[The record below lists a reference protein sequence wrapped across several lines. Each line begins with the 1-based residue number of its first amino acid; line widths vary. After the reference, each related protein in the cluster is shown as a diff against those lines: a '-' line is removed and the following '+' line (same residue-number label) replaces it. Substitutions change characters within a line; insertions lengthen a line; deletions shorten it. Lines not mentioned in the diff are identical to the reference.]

1 MMSNALT
8 TTNPA
13 QLQVMAKAVTES
25 GLFGLKN
32 QNQAFTLML
41 IAEAEGIP
49 AIKAVQMYSII
60 NGMPSLKST
69 EVQAR
74 FQKSGGKLQWI
85 ETTDKKAVCK
95 MSHPDGGEYVSEF
108 TIEMAKQMGLSSKDN
123 WVKMPKQM
131 LMARAITSGVRAL
144 YPSCLNNMYA
154 YEEAIDMP
162 KEDIEDAE
170 ISESEEPKKEP
181 KKDLS
186 QLKFSL
192 SKRLKELS
200 LSTADIKAFASKFDL
215 TENADLIEEIL
226 NDESKLIEMV
236 KEFENGN

>member
-1 MMSNALT
+1 MSTQMVT
-8 TTNPA
+8 TSPA
-13 QLQVMAKAVTES
+13 QLQIMAKAVTES

-74 FQKSGGKLQWI
+74 FQKSGGKIQWI
-85 ETTDKKAVCK
+85 ETTEKKAVCK
-95 MSHPDGGEYVSEF
+95 MSHPDGGEYTSEF
-108 TIEMAKQMGLSSKDN
+108 SIEMAKQMGLSSKDN

-162 KEDIEDAE
+162 KEDIIETE
-170 ISESEEPKKEP
+170 IYESEEP

-186 QLKFSL
+186 QLKFKL
-192 SKRLKELS
+192 SKRLKDLS
-200 LSTADIKAFASKFDL
+200 LSTADIKAFAIKFEL
-215 TENADLIEEIL
+215 TENADLIDEIL
-226 NDESKLIEMV
+226 NDENKLIEMV

>member
-1 MMSNALT
+1 MSTQVIT
-8 TTNPA
+8 TTSPE
-13 QLQVMAKAVTES
+13 QLQIMAKAVTES

-74 FQKSGGKLQWI
+74 FQKSGGKIQWI
-85 ETTDKKAVCK
+85 ETTEKKAVCK
-95 MSHPDGGEYVSEF
+95 MSHPDGGEYTSEF
-108 TIEMAKQMGLSSKDN
+108 SIEMAKQMGLASKDN

-162 KEDIEDAE
+162 KEDIIETEIEDE
-170 ISESEEPKKEP
+170 EP

-186 QLKFSL
+186 QLKFRL
-192 SKRLKELS
+192 SKRLKDLS
-200 LSTADIKAFASKFDL
+200 LSTADVKAFALKFDL
-215 TENADLIEEIL
+215 TENADLIDEIL
-226 NDESKLIEMV
+226 NDENKLIEMV

>member
-1 MMSNALT
+1 MSNALT
-8 TTNPA
+8 TTSPA
-13 QLQVMAKAVTES
+13 QLQIMAKAVTES

-49 AIKAVQMYSII
+49 AIKAVQIYSII

-74 FQKSGGKLQWI
+74 FQKSGGKIQWI
-85 ETTDKKAVCK
+85 ETTEKKAVCK
-95 MSHPDGGEYVSEF
+95 MSHPDGGEYTSEF
-108 TIEMAKQMGLSSKDN
+108 SIEMAKQMGLASKDN

-162 KEDIEDAE
+162 KEDIIETEIEDE
-170 ISESEEPKKEP
+170 EP

-186 QLKFSL
+186 QLKFKL
-192 SKRLKELS
+192 SKRLKDLS
-200 LSTADIKAFASKFDL
+200 LSTADVKAFAIKFDL

-226 NDESKLIEMV
+226 NDEKKLIEMV

>member
-1 MMSNALT
+1 MSTQMVT
-8 TTNPA
+8 TSPA
-13 QLQVMAKAVTES
+13 QLQIMAKAVTES

-32 QNQAFTLML
+32 QNVAFTLML

-49 AIKAVQMYSII
+49 AVKAVQMYSII

-95 MSHPDGGEYVSEF
+95 MSHPDGGEYTSEF
-108 TIEMAKQMGLSSKDN
+108 SIEMAKQMGLATKDN

-131 LMARAITSGVRAL
+131 LMARAITAGVRAL
-144 YPSCLNNMYA
+144 YPACLNNMYSDM
-154 YEEAIDMP
+154 EAIDMP
-162 KEDIEDAE
+162 KEDIIETE
-170 ISESEEPKKEP
+170 IEEEAPKQSIS
-181 KKDLS
+181 L
-186 QLKFSL
+186 LKMKL
-192 SKRLKELS
+192 ANRLKELS
-200 LSTADIKAFASKFDL
+200 LSTADIKAFALKFEL

-226 NDESKLIEMV
+226 NDENKLIEMV
-236 KEFENGN
+236 KEFEL

>member
-41 IAEAEGIP
+41 IAEAENIP
-49 AIKAVQMYSII
+49 AIKAVQIYSII

-85 ETTDKKAVCK
+85 ETTEKKAVCK
-95 MSHPDGGEYVSEF
+95 MSHPDGGEYTSEF
-108 TIEMAKQMGLSSKDN
+108 SIEMAKQMGLSEKDN
-123 WVKMPKQM
+123 WKKMPKQM
-131 LMARAITSGVRAL
+131 LMARAITAGVRAL
-144 YPSCLNNMYA
+144 YPACLNNMHTDI
-154 YEEAIDMP
+154 EAMDMP

-170 ISESEEPKKEP
+170 IESEEP

-186 QLKFSL
+186 QLKFKL
-192 SKRLKELS
+192 SKRLKDLS
-200 LSTADIKAFASKFDL
+200 LSTADIKAFAVKFEL
-215 TENADLIEEIL
+215 TENAELIEEIL
-226 NDESKLIEMV
+226 NDENKLIEMV

>member
-1 MMSNALT
+1 MSTQMVT
-8 TTNPA
+8 TTSPA
-13 QLQVMAKAVTES
+13 QLQIMAKAVTES

-41 IAEAEGIP
+41 IAEAECIP
-49 AIKAVQMYSII
+49 AIKAVQIYSII

-74 FQKSGGKLQWI
+74 FQKSGGKIQWI
-85 ETTDKKAVCK
+85 ETTEKKAVCK
-95 MSHPDGGEYVSEF
+95 MSHPDGGEYTSEF
-108 TIEMAKQMGLSSKDN
+108 SIEMAKQMGLASKDN

-144 YPSCLNNMYA
+144 YPACLNNMYTDI
-154 YEEAIDMP
+154 EATDMP
-162 KEDIEDAE
+162 KEDIIETE
-170 ISESEEPKKEP
+170 ISESEEP

-186 QLKFSL
+186 QLKFRL
-192 SKRLKELS
+192 SKRLKDLS
-200 LSTADIKAFASKFDL
+200 LSTADVKAFAIKFEL
-215 TENADLIEEIL
+215 TENADLIDEIL
-226 NDESKLIEMV
+226 NDENKLIEMV

>member
-1 MMSNALT
+1 MSNALT
-8 TTNPA
+8 TTSPA
-13 QLQVMAKAVTES
+13 QLQIMAKAVTES

-74 FQKSGGKLQWI
+74 FQKSGGKIQWI
-85 ETTDKKAVCK
+85 ETTEKKAVCK
-95 MSHPDGGEYVSEF
+95 MSHPDGGEYTSEF
-108 TIEMAKQMGLSSKDN
+108 SIEMAKQMGLASKDN

-162 KEDIEDAE
+162 KEDIIETEIEDE
-170 ISESEEPKKEP
+170 EP

-186 QLKFSL
+186 QLKFRL
-192 SKRLKELS
+192 SKRLKDLS
-200 LSTADIKAFASKFDL
+200 LSTADVKAFAIKFDL

-226 NDESKLIEMV
+226 NDEKKLIEMV

>member
-1 MMSNALT
+1 MSNALT
-8 TTNPA
+8 TTSPA
-13 QLQVMAKAVTES
+13 QLQIMAKAVTES

-32 QNQAFTLML
+32 QNQAFKLMM
-41 IAEAEGIP
+41 IAEAENIP

-95 MSHPDGGEYVSEF
+95 MSHPDGGEYTSEI
-108 TIEMAKQMGLSSKDN
+108 TIEMAKQMGLSEKDN
-123 WVKMPKQM
+123 WKKMPKQM

-144 YPSCLNNMYA
+144 YPACLNNMYSDM
-154 YEEAIDMP
+154 EAIDMP
-162 KEDIEDAE
+162 KEDIIETE
-170 ISESEEPKKEP
+170 IEEEAHKQSIS
-181 KKDLS
+181 L
-186 QLKFSL
+186 LKMKL
-192 SKRLKELS
+192 ANRLKELS
-200 LSTADIKAFASKFDL
+200 LSTADIKAFALKFEL

-226 NDESKLIEMV
+226 NDENKLIEMV
-236 KEFENGN
+236 KEFEL

>member
-8 TTNPA
+8 TTSPA
-13 QLQVMAKAVTES
+13 QLQIMAKAVTES

-74 FQKSGGKLQWI
+74 FQKSGGKIQWI
-85 ETTDKKAVCK
+85 ETTEKKAVCK
-95 MSHPDGGEYVSEF
+95 MSHPDGGEYTSEF
-108 TIEMAKQMGLSSKDN
+108 SIEMAKQMGLASKDN

-162 KEDIEDAE
+162 KEDIIETEIEDE
-170 ISESEEPKKEP
+170 EP

-186 QLKFSL
+186 QLKFKL
-192 SKRLKELS
+192 SKRLKDLS
-200 LSTADIKAFASKFDL
+200 LSTADVKAFAIKFEL
-215 TENADLIEEIL
+215 TENADLIDEIL
-226 NDESKLIEMV
+226 NDENKLIEMV

>member
-1 MMSNALT
+1 MSNALT
-8 TTNPA
+8 TSPA
-13 QLQVMAKAVTES
+13 QLQIMAKAVTES

-85 ETTDKKAVCK
+85 ETTEKKAVCK
-95 MSHPDGGEYVSEF
+95 MSHPYGGKYTSEF
-108 TIEMAKQMGLSSKDN
+108 SIEMAKQMGLSEKDN
-123 WVKMPKQM
+123 WKKMPKQM
-131 LMARAITSGVRAL
+131 LMARAITAGVRAL

-162 KEDIEDAE
+162 KEDIIETE
-170 ISESEEPKKEP
+170 IEEEAPKQSIS
-181 KKDLS
+181 L
-186 QLKFSL
+186 LKMKL
-192 SKRLKELS
+192 ANRLKEFS
-200 LSTADIKAFASKFDL
+200 LSTADIKAFALKFEL

-226 NDESKLIEMV
+226 NDENKLIEMV
-236 KEFENGN
+236 KEFEL

>member
-8 TTNPA
+8 TTSPA
-13 QLQVMAKAVTES
+13 QLQIMAKAVTES

-74 FQKSGGKLQWI
+74 FQKSGGKIQWI
-85 ETTDKKAVCK
+85 ETTEKKAVCK
-95 MSHPDGGEYVSEF
+95 MSHPDGGEYTSEF
-108 TIEMAKQMGLSSKDN
+108 SIEMAKQMGLASKDN

-162 KEDIEDAE
+162 KEDIIETE
-170 ISESEEPKKEP
+170 ISESEEP

-186 QLKFSL
+186 QLKFRL
-192 SKRLKELS
+192 SKRLKDLS
-200 LSTADIKAFASKFDL
+200 LSTADIKAFAIKFEL

-226 NDESKLIEMV
+226 NDENKLIEMV

>member
-1 MMSNALT
+1 MSNALT
-8 TTNPA
+8 TTSPA
-13 QLQVMAKAVTES
+13 QLQIMAKAVTES

-74 FQKSGGKLQWI
+74 FQKSGGKIQWI
-85 ETTDKKAVCK
+85 ETTEKKAVCK
-95 MSHPDGGEYVSEF
+95 MSHPDGGEYTSEF
-108 TIEMAKQMGLSSKDN
+108 SIEMAKQMGLASKDN

-162 KEDIEDAE
+162 KEDIIETEIEDE
-170 ISESEEPKKEP
+170 EP

-186 QLKFSL
+186 QLKFRL
-192 SKRLKELS
+192 SKRLKDLS
-200 LSTADIKAFASKFDL
+200 LSTADVKAFAIKFEL
-215 TENADLIEEIL
+215 TENADLIDDIL
-226 NDESKLIEMV
+226 NDENKLIEMV

>member
-1 MMSNALT
+1 MSNALT
-8 TTNPA
+8 TTSPA
-13 QLQVMAKAVTES
+13 QLQIMAKAVTES

-95 MSHPDGGEYVSEF
+95 MSHPDGGEYTSEF
-108 TIEMAKQMGLSSKDN
+108 SIEIAKQMGLATKDN

-131 LMARAITSGVRAL
+131 LMARAITAGVRAL
-144 YPSCLNNMYA
+144 YPACLNNMYSDM
-154 YEEAIDMP
+154 EAVDMP
-162 KEDIEDAE
+162 KEDIIETE
-170 ISESEEPKKEP
+170 IEEEAPKQSIS
-181 KKDLS
+181 L
-186 QLKFSL
+186 LKMKL
-192 SKRLKELS
+192 ANRLKELS
-200 LSTADIKAFASKFDL
+200 LSTADIKAFALKFEL

-226 NDESKLIEMV
+226 NDENKLIEMV
-236 KEFENGN
+236 KEFEK

>member
-8 TTNPA
+8 TTSPA
-13 QLQVMAKAVTES
+13 QLQIMAKAVTES

-74 FQKSGGKLQWI
+74 FQKSGGKIQWI
-85 ETTDKKAVCK
+85 ETTEKKAVCK
-95 MSHPDGGEYVSEF
+95 MSHPDGGEYTSEF
-108 TIEMAKQMGLSSKDN
+108 SIEMAKQMGLASKDN

-162 KEDIEDAE
+162 KEDIIETE
-170 ISESEEPKKEP
+170 ISESEEP

-186 QLKFSL
+186 QLKFKL
-192 SKRLKELS
+192 SKRLKDLS
-200 LSTADIKAFASKFDL
+200 LSTADVKAFALKFDL
-215 TENADLIEEIL
+215 TENADLIDEIL
-226 NDESKLIEMV
+226 NDENKLIEMV

>member
-1 MMSNALT
+1 MSNALT

-13 QLQVMAKAVTES
+13 QLQIMAKAVTES

-69 EVQAR
+69 EVQSR

-85 ETTDKKAVCK
+85 ETTEKKAVCK

-108 TIEMAKQMGLSSKDN
+108 TIEMAKQMGLSAKDN

-131 LMARAITSGVRAL
+131 LMARAITAGVRAL
-144 YPSCLNNMYA
+144 YPACLNNMYSDM
-154 YEEAIDMP
+154 EAIDMP
-162 KEDIEDAE
+162 KEDIIETEIEDEAPKQS
-170 ISESEEPKKEP
+170 IS
-181 KKDLS
+181 L
-186 QLKFSL
+186 LKMKL
-192 SKRLKELS
+192 ANRLKELS
-200 LSTADIKAFASKFDL
+200 LSTADIKAFALKFEL

-226 NDESKLIEMV
+226 NDENKLIEMV
-236 KEFENGN
+236 KEFEK

>member
-1 MMSNALT
+1 MSNALT
-8 TTNPA
+8 TTSPA
-13 QLQVMAKAVTES
+13 QLQIMAKAVTES

-74 FQKSGGKLQWI
+74 FQKSGGKIQWI
-85 ETTDKKAVCK
+85 ETTEKKAVCK
-95 MSHPDGGEYVSEF
+95 MSHPDGGEYTSEF
-108 TIEMAKQMGLSSKDN
+108 SIEMAKQMGLASKDN

-162 KEDIEDAE
+162 KEDIIETDIEDE
-170 ISESEEPKKEP
+170 EP

-186 QLKFSL
+186 QLKFRL
-192 SKRLKELS
+192 SKRLKDLS
-200 LSTADIKAFASKFDL
+200 LSTADVKAFAIKFEL
-215 TENADLIEEIL
+215 TENADLIDEIL
-226 NDESKLIEMV
+226 NDENKLIEMV

>member
-1 MMSNALT
+1 MMSTQMVT
-8 TTNPA
+8 TTSPA
-13 QLQVMAKAVTES
+13 QLQIMAKAVTES

-74 FQKSGGKLQWI
+74 FQKSGGKIQWI
-85 ETTDKKAVCK
+85 ETTEKKAVCK
-95 MSHPDGGEYVSEF
+95 MSHPDGGEYTSEF
-108 TIEMAKQMGLSSKDN
+108 SIEMAKQMGLASKDN

-162 KEDIEDAE
+162 KEDIIETEIEDE
-170 ISESEEPKKEP
+170 EP

-186 QLKFSL
+186 QLKFRL
-192 SKRLKELS
+192 SKRLKDLS
-200 LSTADIKAFASKFDL
+200 LSTADVKAFAIKFEL
-215 TENADLIEEIL
+215 TENADLIDEIL
-226 NDESKLIEMV
+226 NDENKLIEMV

>member
-1 MMSNALT
+1 MSNALT

-85 ETTDKKAVCK
+85 ETTEKKAVCK
-95 MSHPDGGEYVSEF
+95 MSHPDGGEYTSEF
-108 TIEMAKQMGLSSKDN
+108 SIEMAKQMGLYEKDN
-123 WVKMPKQM
+123 WKKMPKQM
-131 LMARAITSGVRAL
+131 LMARAITAGVRAL
-144 YPSCLNNMYA
+144 YPACLNNMYSDM
-154 YEEAIDMP
+154 EAIDMP
-162 KEDIEDAE
+162 KEEIIETEIEDE
-170 ISESEEPKKEP
+170 TT

-192 SKRLKELS
+192 SKRLKDLS
-200 LSTADIKAFASKFDL
+200 LSTSDIKAFALKFEL

-226 NDESKLIEMV
+226 NDENKLIEMV
-236 KEFENGN
+236 KEFENGH

>member
-1 MMSNALT
+1 MSTQLT

-49 AIKAVQMYSII
+49 AIKAVQIYSII

-69 EVQAR
+69 EVQSR
-74 FQKSGGKLQWI
+74 FQKSGGKIQWI

-95 MSHPDGGEYVSEF
+95 MSHPDGGEYTSEF
-108 TIEMAKQMGLSSKDN
+108 TIEMAKQMGLSGKDN
-123 WVKMPKQM
+123 WVRMPKQM

-144 YPSCLNNMYA
+144 YPACLNNMYTDT
-154 YEEAIDMP
+154 EVMDMP
-162 KEDIEDAE
+162 KEEAE
-170 ISESEEPKKEP
+170 IEEAEITETKKELDVP
-181 KKDLS
+181 R
-186 QLKFSL
+186 LKMQL
-192 SKRLKELS
+192 SKRLKDLS
-200 LSTADIKAFASKFDL
+200 FSSADIKDFALKFEL
-215 TENADLIEEIL
+215 TENAELIEEIL
-226 NDESKLIEMV
+226 NNDEKLMTMV

>member
-1 MMSNALT
+1 MSNALT

-32 QNQAFTLML
+32 QNVAFTLML

-49 AIKAVQMYSII
+49 AVKAVQMYSII

-95 MSHPDGGEYVSEF
+95 MSHPDGGEYTSEF
-108 TIEMAKQMGLSSKDN
+108 SIETAKQMGLATKDN

-131 LMARAITSGVRAL
+131 LMARAITAGVRAL
-144 YPSCLNNMYA
+144 YPACLNNMYSDM
-154 YEEAIDMP
+154 EAIDMP
-162 KEDIEDAE
+162 KEDIIETEIEDEAPKQS
-170 ISESEEPKKEP
+170 IS
-181 KKDLS
+181 L
-186 QLKFSL
+186 LKMKL
-192 SKRLKELS
+192 ANRLKDLS
-200 LSTADIKAFASKFDL
+200 LSTADIKSFAVKFDL

-236 KEFENGN
+236 KEFEI

>member
-1 MMSNALT
+1 MVT
-8 TTNPA
+8 TTSPA
-13 QLQVMAKAVTES
+13 QLQIMAKAVTES

-74 FQKSGGKLQWI
+74 FQKSGGKIQWI
-85 ETTDKKAVCK
+85 ETTEKKAVCK
-95 MSHPDGGEYVSEF
+95 MSHPDGGEYTSEF
-108 TIEMAKQMGLSSKDN
+108 SIEMAKQMGLSTKDN

-162 KEDIEDAE
+162 KEDIIETE
-170 ISESEEPKKEP
+170 ISESEEP

-186 QLKFSL
+186 QLKFRL
-192 SKRLKELS
+192 SKRLKDLS
-200 LSTADIKAFASKFDL
+200 LSTADIKAFAIKFDL

-226 NDESKLIEMV
+226 NDEKKLIEMV

>member
-8 TTNPA
+8 TTSPA
-13 QLQVMAKAVTES
+13 QLQIMAKAVTES

-74 FQKSGGKLQWI
+74 FQKSGGKIQWI
-85 ETTDKKAVCK
+85 ETTEKKAVCK
-95 MSHPDGGEYVSEF
+95 MSHPDGGEYTSEF
-108 TIEMAKQMGLSSKDN
+108 SIEMAKQMGLASKDN

-162 KEDIEDAE
+162 KEDIIETEIEDE
-170 ISESEEPKKEP
+170 EP

-186 QLKFSL
+186 RLKFKL
-192 SKRLKELS
+192 SKRLKDLS
-200 LSTADIKAFASKFDL
+200 LSTADIKAFALKFDL
-215 TENADLIEEIL
+215 TENADLIDEIL
-226 NDESKLIEMV
+226 NDENKLIEMV
-236 KEFENGN
+236 KDFENGN

>member
-1 MMSNALT
+1 MSNALT

-13 QLQVMAKAVTES
+13 QLQIMAKAVTES

-49 AIKAVQMYSII
+49 AIKAVQIYSII

-69 EVQAR
+69 EVQSR
-74 FQKSGGKLQWI
+74 FQKSGGKIQWI

-95 MSHPDGGEYVSEF
+95 MSHPDGGEYTSEF
-108 TIEMAKQMGLSSKDN
+108 SIEMAKQMGLSEKDN
-123 WVKMPKQM
+123 WKKMPKQM

-144 YPSCLNNMYA
+144 YPACLNNMYSDM
-154 YEEAIDMP
+154 EAIDMP
-162 KEDIEDAE
+162 KEDIIETEIEDEA
-170 ISESEEPKKEP
+170 P

-186 QLKFSL
+186 KLKFSL

-200 LSTADIKAFASKFDL
+200 LSTADIKAFALKFEL

-226 NDESKLIEMV
+226 NDENKLIEMV
-236 KEFENGN
+236 KEFEL

>member
-1 MMSNALT
+1 MSNALT

-13 QLQVMAKAVTES
+13 QLQIMAKAVTES

-49 AIKAVQMYSII
+49 AIKAVQIYSII
-60 NGMPSLKST
+60 NGMPTLKST
-69 EVQAR
+69 EVQSR

-85 ETTDKKAVCK
+85 ETTEKKAVCK
-95 MSHPDGGEYVSEF
+95 MSHPEGGEYVSEF
-108 TIEMAKQMGLSSKDN
+108 TIEMAKQMGLSEKDN

-131 LMARAITSGVRAL
+131 LMARAITAGVRAL
-144 YPSCLNNMYA
+144 YPSCLNNMYSDI
-154 YEEAIDMP
+154 EANDMP
-162 KEDIEDAE
+162 KEDIIETEIEDE
-170 ISESEEPKKEP
+170 TPKQSIS
-181 KKDLS
+181 L
-186 QLKFSL
+186 LKMKL
-192 SKRLKELS
+192 ANRLKDLS
-200 LSTADIKAFASKFDL
+200 LSTADIKAFAVKFDL

-236 KEFENGN
+236 KEFENGH

>member
-1 MMSNALT
+1 MSTQVVT

-69 EVQAR
+69 EVQSR

-85 ETTDKKAVCK
+85 ETTEKKAVCK

-108 TIEMAKQMGLSSKDN
+108 TIEMAKQMGLSAKDN

-144 YPSCLNNMYA
+144 YPACLNNMYA

-162 KEDIEDAE
+162 KDDIEEAE
-170 ISESEEPKKEP
+170 IESEEP

-186 QLKFSL
+186 QLKFRL
-192 SKRLKELS
+192 SKRLKDLS
-200 LSTADIKAFASKFDL
+200 LSTADVKAFAIKFEL

-226 NDESKLIEMV
+226 NDENKLIEMV

>member
-1 MMSNALT
+1 MSNALT

-49 AIKAVQMYSII
+49 AIKAIQMYSII
-60 NGMPSLKST
+60 NGLPSLKST
-69 EVQAR
+69 EVQSR
-74 FQKSGGKLQWI
+74 FQKSGGKIQWV

-95 MSHPDGGEYVSEF
+95 MSHPDGGEYTSEF
-108 TIEMAKQMGLSSKDN
+108 TIEMAKQMGLSGKDN
-123 WVKMPKQM
+123 WVRMPKQM

-144 YPSCLNNMYA
+144 YPACLNNMYTDM
-154 YEEAIDMP
+154 EAMDMP
-162 KEDIEDAE
+162 KEEAEIEEAEIEDTPK
-170 ISESEEPKKEP
+170 IS
-181 KKDLS
+181 LS
-186 QLKFSL
+186 TLKIRL
-192 SKRLKELS
+192 SKRLKDLS
-200 LSTADIKAFASKFDL
+200 FSSGDIKDFALKFEL
-215 TENADLIEEIL
+215 KENAELIEEIL
-226 NDESKLIEMV
+226 NNDEKLMTMV

>member
-1 MMSNALT
+1 MSNALT
-8 TTNPA
+8 TTSPA
-13 QLQVMAKAVTES
+13 QLQIMAKAVTES

-74 FQKSGGKLQWI
+74 FQKSGGKIQWI
-85 ETTDKKAVCK
+85 ETTEKKAVCK

-108 TIEMAKQMGLSSKDN
+108 TIEMAKQMGLSAKDN

-131 LMARAITSGVRAL
+131 LMARAITAGVRAL
-144 YPSCLNNMYA
+144 YPACLNNMYS

-162 KEDIEDAE
+162 KEDIIETE
-170 ISESEEPKKEP
+170 IEEEAPKQSIS
-181 KKDLS
+181 L
-186 QLKFSL
+186 LKMKL
-192 SKRLKELS
+192 ANRLKELS
-200 LSTADIKAFASKFDL
+200 FSTADIKAFALKFEL

-226 NDESKLIEMV
+226 NDENKLIEMV

>member
-1 MMSNALT
+1 MSNALT
-8 TTNPA
+8 TTSPA
-13 QLQVMAKAVTES
+13 QLQIMAKAVTES

-74 FQKSGGKLQWI
+74 FQKSGGKIQWI
-85 ETTDKKAVCK
+85 ETTEKKAVCK
-95 MSHPDGGEYVSEF
+95 MSHPDGGEYTSEF
-108 TIEMAKQMGLSSKDN
+108 SIEMAKQMGLASKDN

-162 KEDIEDAE
+162 KEDIIETEIEDE
-170 ISESEEPKKEP
+170 EP

-186 QLKFSL
+186 QLKFRL
-192 SKRLKELS
+192 SKRLKDLS
-200 LSTADIKAFASKFDL
+200 LSTADIKAFALKFEL
-215 TENADLIEEIL
+215 TENANLIDEIL
-226 NDESKLIEMV
+226 NDENKLIEMV